1 MSSRQIVRAAPL
13 GSIAIFHLVAGVER
27 LVAVTAAWRTAR
39 ITERELRKLSDQQLE
54 DVGLF
59 RGQISDIADELARA

>member
-13 GSIAIFHLVAGVER
+13 GSIAIFNLVARVDR
-27 LVAVTAAWRTAR
+27 LLATTAAWRTAR
-39 ITERELRKLSDQQLE
+39 ATERELRKLSDAQLE

-59 RGQISDIADELARA
+59 RGQIADIADELAKA